1 MSNHLAVAAVTAT
14 LGVKIQ
20 EALARDVASAS
31 VRIGRPDDNGSTST
45 AAVVKAD
52 PPIISHRWPKRSARR
67 PPSRLAGPAH
77 SGPAV
82 MANPILAVG

>member
-52 PPIISHRWPKRSARR
+52 ARR
-67 PPSRLAGPAH
+67 VYKVRMERLAQSDPAH
-77 SGPAV
+77 PPTGTQ
-82 MANPILAVG
+82 GQ